1 MRVSSSHVRSC
12 SAHGSQLS
20 GRLEGP
26 VTQSLSLLDRA
37 LSAIAGLSIGA
48 VLGMLGL
55 YFLMTIVGSDFG
67 LDNVRSGAVLGA
79 VLGVLLGLRRP
90 WHWTWLDLVD

>member
-1 MRVSSSHVRSC
+1 MTH
-12 SAHGSQLS
+12 
-20 GRLEGP
+20 
-26 VTQSLSLLDRA
+26 SLSLLDRV
-37 LSAIAGLSIGA
+37 LGAIAGLFIGA

-55 YFLMTIVGSDFG
+55 YFLMMVGSDFG

-79 VLGVLLGLRRP
+79 VLGVFLGMRRP